1 MLTRFQHL
9 FIGLEIA
16 LAAVLLYFAWTLPIM
31 TVRTWVFFYEDVSV
45 FDAARKLYEDDL
57 LTLAGLVFFFAVVFP
72 GGKMLVLGKGWFHLW
87 DGKGEGRLGQALA
100 TVDLLGKWSM
110 LDVFVVAVV
119 IVSTQ
124 TSLVSEAQAL
134 PGVYYFIGSVLVSMV
149 ATMDL
154 RRNLRKQGGNGEVV
168 AAE

>member
-1 MLTRFQHL
+1 MLTRFHHL

-16 LAAVLLYFAWTLPIM
+16 LSAVLLYFAWTLPIM
-31 TVRTWVFFYEDVSV
+31 TVTTWIFFYEEVSV

-57 LTLAGLVFFFAVVFP
+57 MTLAALVFFFAIIFP
-72 GGKMLVLGKGWFHLW
+72 GVKTLVLAKGWVDLW
-87 DGKGEGRLGQALA
+87 GRNKEARMDGTLRLFE
-100 TVDLLGKWSM
+100 LLGKWSM

-124 TSLVSEAQAL
+124 TSLVSKAEAH
-134 PGVYYFIGSVLVSMV
+134 PGLYFFIGAVLVSMF

-154 RRNLRKQGGNGEVV
+154 RKYLRRESGGMV